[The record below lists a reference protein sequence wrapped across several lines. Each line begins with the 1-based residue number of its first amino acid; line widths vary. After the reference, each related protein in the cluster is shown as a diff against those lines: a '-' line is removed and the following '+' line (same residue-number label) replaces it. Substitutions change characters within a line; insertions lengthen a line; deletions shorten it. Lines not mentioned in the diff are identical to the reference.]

1 MTEQTKN
8 LLDERFALQNIL
20 DQMADGAD
28 VNISINHV
36 HLESYGLTSDSIKAI
51 RDALRTEVLKQYLA
65 TEEKLDKLE

>member
-1 MTEQTKN
+1 MIGDDYLTEQTKN

-36 HLESYGLTSDSIKAI
+36 HIKSYGLSDYAI
-51 RDALRTEVLKQYLA
+51 GRLIGAMRAELTRQYLEA
-65 TEEKLDKLE
+65 TR